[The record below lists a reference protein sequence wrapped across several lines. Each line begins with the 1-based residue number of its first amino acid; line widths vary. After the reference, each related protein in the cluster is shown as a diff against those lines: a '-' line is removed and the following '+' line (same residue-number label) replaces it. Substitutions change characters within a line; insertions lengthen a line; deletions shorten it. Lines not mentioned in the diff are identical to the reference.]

1 MRANPPEV
9 VLVNLVW
16 FGVWDVSVLLLVLFG
31 KRSSARSARSRFMH
45 VGQVAA

>member
-16 FGVWDVSVLLLVLFG
+16 FGVWDVSVLLLVVLIQRR
-31 KRSSARSARSRFMH
+31 RSKVR
-45 VGQVAA
+45 